1 MVRIKNGASVS
12 VPQNQAQAR
21 ESMLAIGT
29 AQNKRKQI
37 EADMNDAIQ
46 KVRDVYNEKAAP
58 HADLIEMLSSG
69 LQTYCEANR
78 DKLTGN
84 GKKKSADI
92 GAGEIGWRVTPPKIA
107 CRKLIDI
114 IAAITGKRLGKKYL
128 RRKIEIN
135 KDAILEDC
143 QKQGD
148 QWALPEKLQCIA
160 GLSVKSKEEFYIK
173 PHETELEEVA

>member
-1 MVRIKNGASVS
+1 MARIKNSASVS

-21 ESMLAIGT
+21 ESMLAIGQ

-46 KVRDVYNEKAAP
+46 KVRDTYNELAAP
-58 HADLIEMLSSG
+58 HADLIECLSSG

-92 GAGEIGWRVTPPKIA
+92 GAGEIGWRVTPPKIT
-107 CRKLIDI
+107 CRKLLDI
-114 IAAITGKRLGKKYL
+114 ITAITGKRLGKKYL

-148 QWALPEKLQCIA
+148 QWALPEKLHGIA
-160 GLSVKSKEEFYIK
+160 GLSVKSAEEFYIK
-173 PHETELEEVA
+173 PHETELEEVV